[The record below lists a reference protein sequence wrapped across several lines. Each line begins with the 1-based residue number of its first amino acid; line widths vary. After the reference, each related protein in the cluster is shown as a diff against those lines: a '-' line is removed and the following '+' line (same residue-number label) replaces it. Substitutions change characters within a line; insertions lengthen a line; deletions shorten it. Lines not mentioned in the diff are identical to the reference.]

1 MHSSEQHTPSLF
13 WRNLIGGLIAI
24 FALVLA
30 SFQLDAPQKWLIN
43 SILLPEDTPY
53 QIDFEH
59 STGFFPFNTH
69 INQLNITIEDSVAGL
84 QGLIVSDVS
93 YAWKVTALAKGQLE
107 FPFLHAQGVSALIG
121 GSMATDQA
129 HNEPVDSVLSEFNR
143 GLELLITELTV
154 GIDSIKVK
162 SSSKGLDFLGH
173 SDKDR
178 AILSSQKELVIRGGG
193 ATLGFQKRGGDFRID
208 IPEFRSELKLPNWI
222 DEINFSGRFTG
233 SPSSWLAENL
243 IVTTSEFS
251 TEAELKQSGSKYEL
265 ALQSAKIDSTFYN
278 GLASLILPSTA
289 LETMDT
295 YGFVVT
301 ELVGTLSLDN
311 EDIGIE
317 NLQAISRQGR
327 LVLEGNKSGDR
338 WFIEGDVLEWDPGM
352 LASIAKH
359 HSFLATETLASRK
372 MHFLFEDTGEKQ
384 RIDLRS
390 ISNQP
395 INPDPVSEID
405 LTFDIRRQKKSDST
419 YSSFTPSLKASATF
433 NQFVVSDWLVDV
445 LPEEQVTISG
455 TVDLN
460 QVNSAESRAE
470 YDLSLQLPK
479 VNIGELEFNDVVL
492 NIAPDTTQTGPLE
505 VGTGAD
511 LQQFQHYTISA
522 GFDSGFGKLSWEG
535 MGRYGLSVMEI
546 ESSFQ
551 MDSLFLYS
559 KPQDAIASSANSAN
573 TASTASTANSQMNLN
588 EALKKTGKAELSR
601 YLSDYTSSIPKISG
615 NFNASF
621 EDNKLSEGVFSADIP
636 SIITQDTTW
645 LDRQFFIDY
654 IAESSQRQQ
663 LRVTSS
669 PLDFQVE
676 GVINP
681 SSMSFLYYHW
691 SHYVNR
697 EWNRLRFNDLPQ
709 TPSIAFKKSGGT
721 KSRLADSVSYQT
733 QLEWEFA
740 LKDNELVQAIWA
752 KNPIQKSS
760 MVVNGRLDA
769 NRDRI
774 LMNVDIFDSDF
785 QWKTI
790 QIDSLNSQ
798 LTASFRYDST
808 SLNFSVVESR
818 TNVKA
823 IQTSDLELGDVQWQ
837 VSMQADSIRFNQRIG
852 SLPSGAFLESSGDIF
867 AAERQ
872 HNIVFDA
879 LELGSGSYIWS
890 NLGDIAI
897 NVDRELSV
905 VFNQVSMHNNDELL
919 DIRGVYSDS
928 PEDSI
933 QFIVDQIQLDRLA
946 ELLNVKQDIDG
957 VMDGQFSTRTLQKS
971 PSVQGYLTINSF
983 SLNNQVV
990 GDLSLSSTFNSLKN
1004 RFDTQISVFTD
1015 STLYPDYFN
1024 SSGRAGQNVAFN
1036 GYINTPGIN
1045 QTLTTDTLYYFDLN
1059 FDNID
1064 LWILPFLSP
1073 NVFSEMSGTASG
1085 MGNVWGSNTGYDFSI
1100 NYSIG
1105 EIDPVFIRPRFL
1117 DTYYYA
1123 AGPLE
1128 FSSENGLVFQ
1138 DFFIMDPSGGTANLN
1153 GSYNLNR
1160 FGPIHDIDL
1169 NLQMNE
1175 FHFLNTGF
1183 DEEAPFFG
1191 QGYGT
1196 ALIRMTGTNE
1206 NPLLFSEGPIQIG
1219 PYSSIGLPLIER
1231 TEFEENNKFIRFVD
1245 NFTNVD
1251 FANLN
1256 NKSGINGSQNEIM
1269 GVQEARSFT
1278 ERFTLDLQFES
1289 QIPMTV
1295 ELIFDPITGDQITA
1309 NGLGNIR
1316 IQLQDEAFSVFGQFD
1331 IQDGEY
1337 NFVSGDIFTR
1347 TFELIPGGT
1356 LRWDGDPIDAKL
1368 NVQALYEARPDI
1380 NTLTRTRDQI
1390 DQEQASRVP
1399 VELVLSIGGSLES
1412 IENDFF
1418 FRLPNTFETQQN
1430 STLKTQI
1437 NALNRN
1443 EDEKLIQ
1450 ATSFLL
1456 MGDFI
1461 PSSSAVSDAT
1471 NSLTNNFS
1479 GSAAVLNP
1487 LLSSQL
1493 ISPLLSNQ
1501 MNSLLRSDIG
1511 SLDIDFNLNT
1521 YNNIDLGVALRL
1533 YNDRIILSREGQIT
1547 GSQSTIGDI
1556 GATYKINQAL
1566 ALTAFHRQD
1575 PTFSNYSGSD
1585 NSQQSQDINGIGLE
1599 TEVSFSSWRSFLG
1612 QLFEPVT
1619 RLFTRKEEEPA
1630 LSME

>member
-13 WRNLIGGLIAI
+13 WRNLIGGFSVLIAI
-24 FALVLA
+24 FVLVLA
-30 SFQLDAPQKWLIN
+30 SFQFDAPKKWLIN
-43 SILLPEDTPY
+43 SILLPEDIPY
-53 QIDFEH
+53 QLDFEH
-59 STGFFPFNTH
+59 STGFFPFNSH
-69 INQLNITIEDSVAGL
+69 MNQLNIIIEDSVVGL
-84 QGLIVSDVS
+84 ESLIISDLS
-93 YAWKVTALAKGQLE
+93 YAWKVTALAKGQVE
-107 FPFLHAQGVSALIG
+107 FPFLHAKGVSARIG
-121 GSMATDQA
+121 GSMPTDKA
-129 HNEPVDSVLSEFNR
+129 HNELVDSVSSEFNR
-143 GLELLITELTV
+143 GLDLLITELIV
-154 GIDSIKVK
+154 DIDSIKVK
-162 SSSKGLDFLGH
+162 SSGKGLDFLGH

-178 AILSSQKELVIRGGG
+178 ANLSSQKELVFRGGG
-193 ATLGFQKRGGDFRID
+193 ATLGIQKRGVDVRID
-208 IPEFRSELKLPNWI
+208 IPEVRSELTLPNWQ

-233 SPSSWLAENL
+233 SPISWIAENL
-243 IVTTSEFS
+243 ILTTSEFS
-251 TEAELKQSGSKYEL
+251 SEAELKQSGSTYQL
-265 ALQSAKIDSTFYN
+265 ALQSVKIDSTFYN
-278 GLASLILPSTA
+278 GLAPLILPSTA
-289 LETMDT
+289 LETMDK
-295 YGFVVT
+295 YGLVIT
-301 ELVGTLSLDN
+301 ELLGTISFDK
-311 EDIGIE
+311 EDIRIE

-338 WFIEGDVLEWDPGM
+338 WFLEGDVLEWDPEI
-352 LASIAKH
+352 LASIARH
-359 HSFLATETLASRK
+359 HSFLATENLASRQ
-372 MHFLFEDTGEKQ
+372 MYFSFEDTGEKQ
-384 RIDLRS
+384 RIDLRT
-390 ISNQP
+390 IRNQQ

-405 LTFDIRRQKKSDST
+405 LTIDIRRQKKSNSI
-419 YSSFTPSLKASATF
+419 YSSFIPSLKTSATF
-433 NQFVVSDWLVDV
+433 NQFVLSDWLVDV
-445 LPEEQVTISG
+445 LPKEQVTISG
-455 TVDLN
+455 TVDVH
-460 QVNSAESRAE
+460 QVNSAEFRPE
-470 YDLSLQLPK
+470 YNLSLQLPK
-479 VNIGELEFNDVVL
+479 VNIGELEYDNVVL
-492 NIAPDTTQTGPLE
+492 NIAPDTAQIGRVE
-505 VGTGAD
+505 VGTGAY
-511 LQQFQHYTISA
+511 LQRVQPYTISA
-522 GFDSGFGKLSWEG
+522 GFDSEFGKLSWEG
-535 MGRYGLSVMEI
+535 LGRYGLSVMEI

-551 MDSLFLYS
+551 MDSVFLYS
-559 KPQDAIASSANSAN
+559 KPQDALAS
-573 TASTASTANSQMNLN
+573 SQMNQNSQLNPN
-588 EALKKTGKAELSR
+588 EAHKKTDRAALSR
-601 YLSDYTSSIPKISG
+601 YLSDHTSSIPKISG
-615 NFNASF
+615 IFNAIF
-621 EDNKLSEGVFSADIP
+621 ENNKLSEGVLSADIP

-654 IAESSQRQQ
+654 IAESPQRQQ

-669 PLDFQVE
+669 PLDFQVV
-676 GVINP
+676 GALNP
-681 SSMSFLYYHW
+681 SSMTFLYYHW
-691 SHYVNR
+691 SDYLNR
-697 EWNRLRFNDLPQ
+697 EWNRLRFNELPQ
-709 TPSIAFKKSGGT
+709 TPSIAFKESSGT
-721 KSRLADSVSYQT
+721 KSSLANGVSYQT

-752 KNPIQKSS
+752 NNPIQKSF

-774 LMNVDIFDSDF
+774 LMNVDISDSDF
-785 QWKTI
+785 QWNTI

-867 AAERQ
+867 AAESQ

-905 VFNQVSMHNNDELL
+905 AFNQVSMHNNDELL

-990 GDLSLSSTFNSLKN
+990 GDLSLISTFNSIKN

-1045 QTLTTDTLYYFDLN
+1045 QTLTTDTLYFFDLN
-1059 FDNID
+1059 FENID

-1085 MGNVWGSNTGYDFSI
+1085 MGNVWGSNSGYDFSI

-1231 TEFEENNKFIRFVD
+1231 TEFEENNKFIRFVE

-1256 NKSGINGSQNEIM
+1256 NKSGINGGQNEIM
-1269 GVQEARSFT
+1269 GVQETRSFT

>member
-1 MHSSEQHTPSLF
+1 MHSSEQHTTSLF
-13 WRNLIGGLIAI
+13 WRNLIGG
-24 FALVLA
+24 FSALVAILAIALA
-30 SFQLDAPQKWLIN
+30 SFQFNAPQKWLIN

-53 QIDFEH
+53 QLDFEH
-59 STGFFPFNTH
+59 STGFFPFNSH
-69 INQLNITIEDSVAGL
+69 INQLNITIEESVAGL
-84 QGLIVSDVS
+84 QSLIISDLS

-121 GSMATDQA
+121 GSMATNQA
-129 HNEPVDSVLSEFNR
+129 HNEPADSVSSEFNR
-143 GLELLITELTV
+143 GLDLLITELIV

-162 SSSKGLDFLGH
+162 SNGKALDFLGH

-178 AILSSQKELVIRGGG
+178 AILSSQKELVFRGGE
-193 ATLGFQKRGGDFRID
+193 ATLGIQKRGGDFRIY
-208 IPEFRSELKLPNWI
+208 IPEVRSELNLPNWV
-222 DEINFSGRFTG
+222 DEINFSGLFTG
-233 SPSSWLAENL
+233 SPSSWVAENL
-243 IVTTSEFS
+243 ILTTSEFS
-251 TEAELKQSGSKYEL
+251 SEAELKQSGSKYQL

-278 GLASLILPSTA
+278 GLAPLILPSTA
-289 LETMDT
+289 SEMMDK
-295 YGFVVT
+295 YSFFVT
-301 ELVGTLSLDN
+301 ELLGTISLDN
-311 EDIGIE
+311 EDIRIE

-327 LVLEGNKSGDR
+327 LVLEGKKSGDK
-338 WFIEGDVLEWDPGM
+338 WFLKGDVLEWDPEM

-359 HSFLATETLASRK
+359 HSFLATEKLASRK
-372 MHFLFEDTGEKQ
+372 MHFLFEDIGEKQ

-390 ISNQP
+390 ILNQQ

-405 LTFDIRRQKKSDST
+405 LTFEIRRQKKSDST
-419 YSSFTPSLKASATF
+419 YSSFIPSLKASATF

-455 TVDLN
+455 TVDVN
-460 QVNSAESRAE
+460 QVNSVESRPE

-479 VNIGELEFNDVVL
+479 VDIGELEYNDVVL
-492 NIAPDTTQTGPLE
+492 NIAPDTAQIGHLE
-505 VGTGAD
+505 VDTGAN
-511 LQQFQHYTISA
+511 LKQVQHYSISA
-522 GFDSGFGKLSWEG
+522 GFDSEFGKLSWEG
-535 MGRYGLSVMEI
+535 LGRYGLSVMEI
-546 ESSFQ
+546 ESNFQ
-551 MDSLFLYS
+551 MDSLFLNS
-559 KPQDAIASSANSAN
+559 KPQDAIANTSN
-573 TASTASTANSQMNLN
+573 TANVLINPNGAH
-588 EALKKTGKAELSR
+588 KKTGKVELNR
-601 YLSDYTSSIPKISG
+601 YLSGYTSSIPKISG
-615 NFNASF
+615 IFNASF
-621 EDNKLSEGVFSADIP
+621 ENNKLSEGVLSADIP

-676 GVINP
+676 GLINT
-681 SSMSFLYYHW
+681 SSVTFLYYHW
-691 SHYVNR
+691 SHYLNR
-697 EWNRLRFNDLPQ
+697 EWNRLHFNELPQ
-709 TPSIAFKKSGGT
+709 TPSIALKESSGT
-721 KSRLADSVSYQT
+721 RSRLADSVSYQT

-808 SLNFSVVESR
+808 WLNFSVVESR
-818 TNVKA
+818 TNVKT

-852 SLPSGAFLESSGDIF
+852 SLPSGAFLASSGDIF
-867 AAERQ
+867 TAESQ

-905 VFNQVSMHNNDELL
+905 IFNQVSMQNNDELL
-919 DIRGVYSDS
+919 DIRGVYSES

-946 ELLNVKQDIDG
+946 ELLNLKQDIDG
-957 VMDGQFSTRTLQKS
+957 VMDGEFSTRTLQKS

-1024 SSGRAGQNVAFN
+1024 SSERAGQNVAFN

-1045 QTLTTDTLYYFDLN
+1045 QTQTTDTLYYFDLN
-1059 FDNID
+1059 FENID

-1085 MGNVWGSNTGYDFSI
+1085 MGNVWGSNSGYDFSI

-1105 EIDPVFIRPRFL
+1105 EIDPVFVRPRFL

-1128 FSSENGLVFQ
+1128 FSSEKGLVFQ

-1160 FGPIHDIDL
+1160 FGSIHDIDL

-1219 PYSSIGLPLIER
+1219 RYSSIGLPLIER

-1619 RLFTRKEEEPA
+1619 RLFIRKEEEPA

>member
-13 WRNLIGGLIAI
+13 WRNLIGGFSGFIAI
-24 FALVLA
+24 IVLALA
-30 SFQLDAPQKWLIN
+30 SFQFDAPQKWLIN
-43 SILLPEDTPY
+43 SILLTEDTSY

-59 STGFFPFNTH
+59 STGFFPFNSH
-69 INQLNITIEDSVAGL
+69 IIQLNITIEDSVAGL
-84 QGLIVSDVS
+84 QSLIISDLS

-121 GSMATDQA
+121 GSTANDQA
-129 HNEPVDSVLSEFNR
+129 YIEPVDSVLWEFNR
-143 GLELLITELTV
+143 GLDFLITELIV
-154 GIDSIKVK
+154 GVDSIKVK
-162 SSSKGLDFLGH
+162 SSGEGLDFLGY
-173 SDKDR
+173 SDRDR
-178 AILSSQKELVIRGGG
+178 AILSYQKELVFKGGG
-193 ATLGFQKRGGDFRID
+193 ATLGIQKRGGDFRID
-208 IPEFRSELKLPNWI
+208 IPELHSELNLPNWQ
-222 DEINFSGRFTG
+222 DEFNFSGRFTG
-233 SPSSWLAENL
+233 SPMSWIAENL
-243 IVTTSEFS
+243 ILTTSEFS
-251 TEAELKQSGSKYEL
+251 SEAELKQSGSKYDL
-265 ALQSAKIDSTFYN
+265 ALKSAKIDPTFYN
-278 GLASLILPSTA
+278 GLAPLILPSTA
-289 LETMDT
+289 LETMDK
-295 YGFVVT
+295 YGLVIT
-301 ELVGTLSLDN
+301 ELLGTLSLDN
-311 EDIGIE
+311 EDIRIE
-317 NLQAISRQGR
+317 NLQAISRQGS
-327 LVLEGNKSGDR
+327 LVLEGKKSGDR
-338 WFIEGDVLEWDPGM
+338 WFIEGDVLEWDPGT
-352 LASIAKH
+352 LASIAKY
-359 HSFLATETLASRK
+359 HSFLATEKLASRK
-372 MHFLFEDTGEKQ
+372 MYFLFEDTGEKL
-384 RIDLRS
+384 RIDLS
-390 ISNQP
+390 LTSNQQL
-395 INPDPVSEID
+395 NPDPVSEID
-405 LTFDIRRQKKSDST
+405 LIFDIRRQKKSNST
-419 YSSFTPSLKASATF
+419 YSSFIPSLKASATF

-445 LPEEQVTISG
+445 LPEEQVIISG
-455 TVDLN
+455 TVDIN
-460 QVNSAESRAE
+460 QLNSAEFRPQ
-470 YDLSLQLPK
+470 YNLSLQLPK
-479 VNIGELEFNDVVL
+479 VNIGGELEYNDVVL
-492 NIAPDTTQTGPLE
+492 NIAPDTAQIGRLE
-505 VGTGAD
+505 VGTGD
-511 LQQFQHYTISA
+511 NLQQFQHYTISA
-522 GFDSGFGKLSWEG
+522 GFDSEFGKLSWG
-535 MGRYGLSVMEI
+535 GLGRYGLSVMEI

-551 MDSLFLYS
+551 MDSLLLYS
-559 KPQDAIASSANSAN
+559 KPQDAIA
-573 TASTASTANSQMNLN
+573 NSQMNQK
-588 EALKKTGKAELSR
+588 EAHYKTAKAELNH

-615 NFNASF
+615 IFNASF
-621 EDNKLSEGVFSADIP
+621 ENNKLSEGVLSADIP

-645 LDRQFFIDY
+645 VDRQFFIDY

-663 LRVTSS
+663 IRVTSS

-676 GVINP
+676 GILNP
-681 SSMSFLYYHW
+681 SSITFLYYHW
-691 SHYVNR
+691 SHYLNR
-697 EWNRLRFNDLPQ
+697 EWNRISFNELPQ
-709 TPSIAFKKSGGT
+709 TPSIAFKESSGT
-721 KSRLADSVSYQT
+721 KSSHVDSMSYQT

-785 QWKTI
+785 QWKTM

-867 AAERQ
+867 TSESQ

-905 VFNQVSMHNNDELL
+905 AFNQVSMHNNDELL
-919 DIRGVYSDS
+919 DIRGVYSDL

-1015 STLYPDYFN
+1015 SALYPDYFN
-1024 SSGRAGQNVAFN
+1024 SSGRSGQNVAFN

-1059 FDNID
+1059 FENID

-1085 MGNVWGSNTGYDFSI
+1085 IGNVWGSNSGYDFSI

-1105 EIDPVFIRPRFL
+1105 EIDPVFIRPKFL

-1231 TEFEENNKFIRFVD
+1231 TEFEENNKFIRFVE

-1256 NKSGINGSQNEIM
+1256 NKSGINGSQSEIM
-1269 GVQEARSFT
+1269 GVQQARSFT

>member
-1 MHSSEQHTPSLF
+1 MHSSESHTPSLF
-13 WRNLIGGLIAI
+13 WRNLLGG
-24 FALVLA
+24 FSALMALFVLTVVF
-30 SFQLDAPQKWLIN
+30 FQFDGPKKWLIN
-43 SILLPEDTPY
+43 SVLLPDEAPY
-53 QIDFEH
+53 QLDFEH
-59 STGFFPFNTH
+59 STGFFPFNSQL
-69 INQLNITIEDSVAGL
+69 NQLTITNEDSISGL
-84 QGLIVSDVS
+84 QLVSISNLS
-93 YAWKVTALAKGQLE
+93 YAWKVTGLAKGQLE
-107 FPFLHAQGVSALIG
+107 FPFLHVQGLSALIG
-121 GSMATDQA
+121 GSMDAEQA
-129 HNEPVDSVLSEFNR
+129 HNKPIDSVALEFSN
-143 GLELLITELTV
+143 GLDLLITELSV
-154 GIDSIKVK
+154 GIDSIKIKPIGTAQDV
-162 SSSKGLDFLGH
+162 STNA
-173 SDKDR
+173 DR
-178 AILSSQKELVIRGGG
+178 DRTMFSFQNEVVFKGGG
-193 ATLGFQKRGGDFRID
+193 ATLGIQKKGGDFRID
-208 IPEFRSELKLPNWI
+208 IPDIHSELNLPYWQ
-222 DEINFSGRFTG
+222 DEINLSGRLTG
-233 SPSSWLAENL
+233 SPSSWKVENL
-243 IVTTSEFS
+243 NVATSEFS
-251 TEAELKQSGSKYEL
+251 SEAELNHSGSKYQL
-265 ALQSAKIDSTFYN
+265 VLQSVQIDPLFYD
-278 GLASLILPSTA
+278 GLAPYLLPRKA
-289 LETMDT
+289 LDVMDK
-295 YGFVVT
+295 YGFIIT
-301 ELVGTLSLDN
+301 EFMGSVSIEN
-311 EDIGIE
+311 EDIMIQ
-317 NLQAISRQGR
+317 NFQAASRQGS
-327 LVLEGNKSGDR
+327 LALEGNKKGDN
-338 WFIEGDVLEWDPGM
+338 WFLEGDLLEWDPGM
-352 LASIAKH
+352 LASIATH
-359 HSFLATETLASRK
+359 HSFLSIEKLASTQV
-372 MHFLFEDTGEKQ
+372 HFFFEDTGEEQ
-384 RIDLRS
+384 RLNLSTSPKNQLSSRAIAAHELTLDVRRKNLPESPLQS
-390 ISNQP
+390 IN
-395 INPDPVSEID
+395 
-405 LTFDIRRQKKSDST
+405 
-419 YSSFTPSLKASATF
+419 PSLKATASF
-433 NQFVVSDWLVDV
+433 NRFVVSDWLDDV
-445 LPEEQVTISG
+445 LPENQVILSG
-455 TVDLN
+455 SIDLN
-460 QVNSAESRAE
+460 QFNSAGFGHL
-470 YDLSLQLPK
+470 YDLNVRLSKLD
-479 VNIGELEFNDVVL
+479 IGELNYQKVVL
-492 NIAPDTTQTGPLE
+492 SIAPDTAQMHLSE
-505 VGTGAD
+505 LLSEANMEQV
-511 LQQFQHYTISA
+511 QNYSISA
-522 GFDSGFGKLSWEG
+522 GFDSEFGKLRWEG
-535 MGRYGLSVMEI
+535 MGRYGLSMMDI
-546 ESSFQ
+546 ESTFQ
-551 MDSLFLYS
+551 VDSLHLYS
-559 KPQDAIASSANSAN
+559 KIQE
-573 TASTASTANSQMNLN
+573 TATNAQAATKVVI
-588 EALKKTGKAELSR
+588 EKVGEVGLSG
-601 YLSDYTSSIPKISG
+601 YLSNKHIAIPEITG
-615 NFNASF
+615 TFNASF
-621 EDNKLSEGVFSADIP
+621 ENNKLSQGVFSADIP

-663 LRVTSS
+663 IRVTSS
-669 PLDFQVE
+669 PLDFKVE
-676 GVINP
+676 GMINT
-681 SSMSFLYYHW
+681 SSMIFLYDHW
-691 SHYVNR
+691 SHYLSR
-697 EWNRLRFNDLPQ
+697 EWNRLRFNELPQ
-709 TPSIAFKKSGGT
+709 TPSIALKESFWSNAYL
-721 KSRLADSVSYQT
+721 SDSASYQT
-733 QLEWEFA
+733 RLEWEFA

-752 KNPIQKSS
+752 KYPIQKSA
-760 MVVNGRLDA
+760 MVLNGRLDA
-769 NRDRI
+769 NRERI
-774 LMNVDIFDSDF
+774 LMNVDMVDPYF
-785 QWKTI
+785 QYNTL
-790 QIDSLNSQ
+790 QLDSLNSQ

-808 SLNFSVVESR
+808 SLYFSVVESR
-818 TNVKA
+818 TNVKG
-823 IQTSDLELGDVQWQ
+823 IQTSDLELGDVEWRL
-837 VSMQADSIRFNQRIG
+837 SMLADSIRFNQRIG
-852 SLPSGAFLESSGDIF
+852 ALPSGAFLQSSGNIY
-867 AAERQ
+867 ATESQ
-872 HNIVFDA
+872 HSLVFDA

-897 NVDRELSV
+897 NVNRELSV
-905 VFNQVSMHNNDELL
+905 VFDQVSMRNNDERI

-933 QFIVDQIQLDRLA
+933 QFKVDQIQLNRLA

-957 VMDGQFSTRTLQKS
+957 VMDGEFSTRTLEKS

-990 GDLSLSSTFNSLKN
+990 GDLSLSSSFNSLKN
-1004 RFDTQISVFTD
+1004 RFDTNISVFTD

-1024 SSGRAGQNVAFN
+1024 SSGRAGQNVVFN

-1045 QTLTTDTLYYFDLN
+1045 QSQNTDTLYYFDLN
-1059 FDNID
+1059 FENID

-1085 MGNVWGSNTGYDFSI
+1085 VGNVWGSNSGYDFSI
-1100 NYSIG
+1100 DYTIG
-1105 EIDPVFIRPRFL
+1105 EVDPVFIRPKFL
-1117 DTYYYA
+1117 DTYYFA
-1123 AGPLE
+1123 TGPLE

-1138 DFFIMDPSGGTANLN
+1138 DFFIMDPSGGTATLN

-1183 DEEAPFFG
+1183 DEELPFFG

-1206 NPLLFSEGPIQIG
+1206 NPLLFSEGSIQIG

-1245 NFTNVD
+1245 NFSNVNV
-1251 FANLN
+1251 ANLN
-1256 NKSGINGSQNEIM
+1256 NKSGFNGSQSQIM
-1269 GVQEARSFT
+1269 GVQEERSFT

-1289 QIPMTV
+1289 RIPMTV

-1309 NGLGNIR
+1309 NGLGTIR

-1356 LRWDGDPIDAKL
+1356 LRLDGDPIDAKL

-1399 VELVLSIGGSLES
+1399 VELVLSIGGSLEN

-1619 RLFTRKEEEPA
+1619 RLFIRKEEEPA

>member
-13 WRNLIGGLIAI
+13 WRNLIGGFSGFIAI
-24 FALVLA
+24 IVLALA
-30 SFQLDAPQKWLIN
+30 SFQFDAPQKWLIN

-53 QIDFEH
+53 QLDFEH
-59 STGFFPFNTH
+59 STGFFPFNSH

-84 QGLIVSDVS
+84 QSLIISDLS

-121 GSMATDQA
+121 ETMANDQA
-129 HNEPVDSVLSEFNR
+129 HIEPIDSVLWEFNR
-143 GLELLITELTV
+143 GLDFLITELIV
-154 GIDSIKVK
+154 GVDSIKVK
-162 SSSKGLDFLGH
+162 SSGEGLDFLGY
-173 SDKDR
+173 SDRDR
-178 AILSSQKELVIRGGG
+178 AILSSQKELVFKGGG
-193 ATLGFQKRGGDFRID
+193 ATLGIQKRGGDFRID
-208 IPEFRSELKLPNWI
+208 IPEVRSELNLPNWQ
-222 DEINFSGRFTG
+222 DEFNFSGRFTG
-233 SPSSWLAENL
+233 SPMSWIAENL
-243 IVTTSEFS
+243 ILTTSEFS
-251 TEAELKQSGSKYEL
+251 SEAELKQSGSKYDL
-265 ALQSAKIDSTFYN
+265 ALKSAKIDTTFYN
-278 GLASLILPSTA
+278 GLAPLILPSTA
-289 LETMDT
+289 LETMDK
-295 YGFVVT
+295 YGLVIT
-301 ELVGTLSLDN
+301 ELLGTLSLDN
-311 EDIGIE
+311 EDIRIE
-317 NLQAISRQGR
+317 NLQAISRQGS
-327 LVLEGNKSGDR
+327 LVLEGKKSGDR
-338 WFIEGDVLEWDPGM
+338 WFLEGDVLKWDPGM

-359 HSFLATETLASRK
+359 HSFLATENLASRQ
-372 MHFLFEDTGEKQ
+372 MYFLFEDTGEKQ

-390 ISNQP
+390 ISNQQ
-395 INPDPVSEID
+395 INLDTVSEID
-405 LTFDIRRQKKSDST
+405 LTFDIRRQKKSNSI
-419 YSSFTPSLKASATF
+419 YSSFIPSLKASATF

-445 LPEEQVTISG
+445 LPDDQVTISG
-455 TVDLN
+455 TVEVN
-460 QVNSAESRAE
+460 QVNSAEFRPE
-470 YDLSLQLPK
+470 YNLSLQLPK
-479 VNIGELEFNDVVL
+479 VNIGELEYNNVVL
-492 NIAPDTTQTGPLE
+492 NIALDTAQIGHLK
-505 VGTGAD
+505 VGAGAN
-511 LQQFQHYTISA
+511 LQQVQHYTISA
-522 GFDSGFGKLSWEG
+522 GFDSEFGKLSWEG
-535 MGRYGLSVMEI
+535 LGSYGLSVMEI

-551 MDSLFLYS
+551 MDSLLLYS
-559 KPQDAIASSANSAN
+559 KPQDAIA
-573 TASTASTANSQMNLN
+573 NSQMNPN
-588 EALKKTGKAELSR
+588 EAHKKTGKIELSR
-601 YLSDYTSSIPKISG
+601 YLSDHTSSIPKISG
-615 NFNASF
+615 IFNAIF
-621 EDNKLSEGVFSADIP
+621 ENNKLSEGVLSADIP

-654 IAESSQRQQ
+654 IVESSQRQQ

-681 SSMSFLYYHW
+681 SSMIFLYYHW
-691 SHYVNR
+691 SHYLNR
-697 EWNRLRFNDLPQ
+697 EWNRLHFNELPQ
-709 TPSIAFKKSGGT
+709 TPLIAFKKSSGT
-721 KSRLADSVSYQT
+721 KTSHADSASYQT

-785 QWKTI
+785 QWKTM

-818 TNVKA
+818 ANVKA

-867 AAERQ
+867 AAESQ
-872 HNIVFDA
+872 YNIVFDA

-905 VFNQVSMHNNDELL
+905 VFNQVSLDNNDELL

-971 PSVQGYLTINSF
+971 PSVQGYLTINNF

-1036 GYINTPGIN
+1036 GFINTPGIN

-1059 FDNID
+1059 FENID

-1085 MGNVWGSNTGYDFSI
+1085 MGNVWGSNSGYDFSI

-1105 EIDPVFIRPRFL
+1105 EIDPVFIRPKFL

-1206 NPLLFSEGPIQIG
+1206 NPLLFSKGPIQIS

-1231 TEFEENNKFIRFVD
+1231 TEFEENNKFIRFVE